1 MMMLMALV
9 VVAFVLVVVTFMLVV
24 MAFVVMTFVTMLM
37 FFEFMVVM
45 MFVAMRASWNHTQ
58 HQSDGQYND
67 EFLHN

>member
-9 VVAFVLVVVTFMLVV
+9 VVAFVLVVVTFML
-24 MAFVVMTFVTMLM
+24 VVMTFVTMLM

-45 MFVAMRASWNHTQ
+45 MFVAMRASWDHTQ

>member
-1 MMMLMALV
+1 MMMLMALM
-9 VVAFVLVVVTFMLVV
+9 VVAFVLVVVTFML
-24 MAFVVMTFVTMLM
+24 VVMTFVTMLM

-45 MFVAMRASWNHTQ
+45 MFVAMRASWDHTQ

>member
-1 MMMLMALV
+1 MMMLMALMVVAFVLV
-9 VVAFVLVVVTFMLVV
+9 VVAFVLVV
-24 MAFVVMTFVTMLM
+24 MAFVTMLM

-45 MFVAMRASWNHTQ
+45 MFVAMRASWDHTQ

>member
-1 MMMLMALV
+1 MMMLMALM
-9 VVAFVLVVVTFMLVV
+9 VVAFVLVVVTFML
-24 MAFVVMTFVTMLM
+24 VVMTFVTMLM

-45 MFVAMRASWNHTQ
+45 MFVAMRASRDHTQ

>member
-1 MMMLMALV
+1 MMMLMVLM
-9 VVAFVLVVVTFMLVV
+9 VVAFVLVV

-45 MFVAMRASWNHTQ
+45 MFVAMRASWDHTQ

>member
-1 MMMLMALV
+1 MMMLMALM
-9 VVAFVLVVVTFMLVV
+9 VVAFVLVVVTFML
-24 MAFVVMTFVTMLM
+24 VVMTFVTMLM